1 MPSRTKAERDKH
13 WREYQTRPDQMANNA
28 ARKRAR
34 RAMEKTHGKTALAGK
49 DIDHK
54 KPLRNG
60 GSNGHGNLRVRSV
73 KANRGDTR

>member
-1 MPSRTKAERDKH
+1 
-13 WREYQTRPDQMANNA
+13 MANNA

-34 RAMEKTHGKTALAGK
+34 RAMEKIHGKATLAGK
-49 DIDHK
+49 DVDHK

-60 GSNGHGNLRVRSV
+60 GGNGNGNLRVRSV